1 MTRYLFL
8 SPFPPT
14 YIHLLM
20 PPKCTGTKSY
30 IFIEALRYYVAKIDA
45 IKDQLL
51 ISCKFY
57 PLTNTMEMS

>member
-20 PPKCTGTKSY
+20 PLKCTGTKSY
-30 IFIEALRYYVAKIDA
+30 IFIEAPLYYVAKLM
-45 IKDQLL
+45 QLRTSSSFHANFTL
-51 ISCKFY
+51 SPTQWK
-57 PLTNTMEMS
+57 